1 MLLLF
6 NVVVV
11 VFVVVVDVVVVV
23 VVVATW
29 EEWKFPILSYS
40 KGRSACQRSYADP
53 PFEAPLS
60 ESVFTHPSSLPTLPS
75 S

>member
-1 MLLLF
+1 M
-6 NVVVV
+6 
-11 VFVVVVDVVVVV
+11 VVVV

-40 KGRSACQRSYADP
+40 KGRSACQCSYADP

-60 ESVFTHPSSLPTLPS
+60 GSIVTLPSSLPTLPS

>member
-1 MLLLF
+1 MGISVVLTFVSGCLL
-6 NVVVV
+6 
-11 VFVVVVDVVVVV
+11 VVV

-40 KGRSACQRSYADP
+40 EGRSACQRSYADP

-60 ESVFTHPSSLPTLPS
+60 GSIVTHPSTLPTLPS

>member
-1 MLLLF
+1 MARQDF
-6 NVVVV
+6 VFDDHVASTSGTVVVV
-11 VFVVVVDVVVVV
+11 VI
-23 VVVATW
+23 ATW

-60 ESVFTHPSSLPTLPS
+60 GSIDTLPSTLPTLPS